1 MTCKC
6 YLLPGNADN
15 QTVPGKKELVLI
27 FILGTDS
34 DISPRIPAGYKR
46 EGHFPPVHTLG
57 ADFVDTTGATVSPV
71 GELHLN
77 TCVPIGPEDRQV
89 VTICTYATTSVLIN
103 IHLLDSACSL
113 QLCLAITD

>member
-71 GELHLN
+71 GELHLLRDFGVHEN
-77 TCVPIGPEDRQV
+77 TAERRDC
-89 VTICTYATTSVLIN
+89 
-103 IHLLDSACSL
+103 
-113 QLCLAITD
+113 